1 MVKPELDSTTS
12 DKLAAAARGIAAA
25 CPVIGGLVAEAVNSI
40 IPNQKLDRVIGF
52 LRYLDERVSILD
64 RDLSGAASRLQDE
77 RGLDL
82 LEDGIVQAARAVT
95 EERRTRIGNLLARS
109 LTQEELKYA
118 ESKKLLNL
126 LRELTDAE
134 LLFLVYYS
142 EPPYLGFQYHR
153 DLTEKHPDV
162 LRPASRILSIP
173 QDEID
178 RGALRDSYLSTLVRL
193 GLLQQ
198 KENQYSL
205 ASLGRL
211 LLRYIQQEETEAEN
225 SA

>member
-1 MVKPELDSTTS
+1 MVKPELDTTTT

-25 CPVIGGLVAEAVNSI
+25 CPVFGGLVAEAVNSI

-52 LRYLDERVSILD
+52 LRHLDEKVSILD
-64 RDLSGAASRLQDE
+64 RDLSRAASRLQDE

-82 LEDGIVQAARAVT
+82 LEEGIVQAARALT
-95 EERRTRIGNLLARS
+95 EERRTHIGNLLARS
-109 LTQEELKYA
+109 LTQAELKYA

-142 EPPYLGFQYHR
+142 ESPYLGSDFHR
-153 DLTEKHPDV
+153 DLMEKHPDV
-162 LRPASRILSIP
+162 LRPASRSLGIP
-173 QDEID
+173 QAEID
-178 RGALRDSYLSTLVRL
+178 RGALREGYLSTLVRL

-198 KENQYSL
+198 KENQHSL
-205 ASLGRL
+205 TSLGRL
-211 LLRYIQQEETEAEN
+211 LLRYVQQEEPEGAG